1 MDRTLKTEDE
11 YTEIIVKF
19 KEQALQSTPLVL
31 KEENTLTQGHVGFF
45 SDFSGLEFN
54 RLIFTVSPEDMI
66 QDMKTYNLP
75 EDLCLFRYYS
85 VQISK
90 EQGDPQSIVDRLK
103 QSPLVETAYIEP
115 DAIEDSVTEM
125 EDPMLFAQPNRN
137 PLFKKQGYL
146 HPAPAGIDAQYAWG
160 IPGGDGEGIMLV
172 DMQLHGWLLDH
183 EDLVDQQIGLVAG
196 SGNPIDIK
204 SGHGTATL
212 GEVVGCDNE
221 VGIIGISPKASAKVT
236 SKYRANGKKSHADAL
251 ASAAKE
257 MNPGDVLVLTWGYTN
272 GERPENTPA
281 IFDVIRYATDKGITV
296 LEPAGN
302 FSVNL
307 DKLKVDGKYVLNRNS
322 PDFKDSGAIIVG
334 GASSD
339 VPHKRRKSSSYG
351 SRVDVYAWGQNVT
364 TTYSD
369 NDDPSIKN
377 LYRHTFNGT
386 SSATPIIAGAV
397 VNLQGIAKARLGRP
411 FTPEEVRDL
420 LSDPDTGTSSKN
432 PSSDRIGVMP
442 DLKLIL
448 NKLGFTPETSI
459 VLQATDI
466 QTDRVTLKW
475 TPYDFDENQIEHNY
489 NVYRDGVLV
498 KGVHKPFTTIKRLQP
513 NTEYTFRVSAAGDNW
528 EDLQFS
534 NEIKVRTK

>member
-1 MDRTLKTEDE
+1 MNRTLTTQDE
-11 YTEIIVKF
+11 CTNIIVKF
-19 KEQALQSTPLVL
+19 KDQALQSTPLVL

-75 EDLCLFRYYS
+75 EDLGLFRYYS

-90 EQGDPQSIVDRLK
+90 DQGDPQSIVDRLK

-125 EDPMLFAQPNRN
+125 EDPTLFAQPNRN

-196 SGNPIDIK
+196 SGNPIDTK
-204 SGHGTATL
+204 TSHGTATL

-221 VGIIGISPKASAKVT
+221 VGIIGISPKAKAKVT
-236 SKYRANGKKSHADAL
+236 SKYRANGKQSHADAI

-257 MNPGDVLVLTWGYTN
+257 MNPGDVLVLTWGYRD
-272 GERPENTPA
+272 GGRPENTPDIFEA
-281 IFDVIRYATDKGITV
+281 IKFATDKGITV
-296 LEPAGN
+296 IQSAGN
-302 FSVNL
+302 SSVNL
-307 DKLKVDGKYVLNRNS
+307 DEYTVNGKYVMNRNS

-339 VPHKRRKSSSYG
+339 EPHKRRKSSGYG
-351 SRVDVYAWGQNVT
+351 SRVDVYAWGENVT
-364 TTYSD
+364 TTYSN

-377 LYRHTFNGT
+377 LYRHNFNGT
-386 SSATPIIAGAV
+386 SSAAPIIAGAV
-397 VNLQGIAKARLGRP
+397 VNLQGIAKAKLGRP

-448 NKLGFTPETSI
+448 NKLGFT
-459 VLQATDI
+459 Q
-466 QTDRVTLKW
+466 
-475 TPYDFDENQIEHNY
+475 
-489 NVYRDGVLV
+489 
-498 KGVHKPFTTIKRLQP
+498 QP
-513 NTEYTFRVSAAGDNW
+513 
-528 EDLQFS
+528 Q
-534 NEIKVRTK
+534 